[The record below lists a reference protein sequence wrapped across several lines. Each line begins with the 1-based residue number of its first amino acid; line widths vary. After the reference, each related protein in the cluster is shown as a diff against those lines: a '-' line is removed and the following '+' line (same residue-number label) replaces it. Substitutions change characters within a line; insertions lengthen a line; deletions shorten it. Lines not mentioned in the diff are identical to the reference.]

1 MSSIPL
7 AEEFPPWWRKLEY
20 HLADRWV
27 KLEQLGRYYFA
38 AQFVR
43 GKIVLDCACGR
54 GMGTNIFQSA
64 GAKQIAA
71 CDLWPAAIELAKKQV
86 SAETTKFYLADAEC
100 LPFFNDFADVYI
112 SLETIE
118 HIRNDKLFLAEA
130 KRVLRPNGIFICST
144 PNRLFSNPGR
154 RLADKP
160 LNKLHIREYS
170 PAEFLD
176 LLKLN
181 FKQVDLYGQNWQP
194 LLKMKFLISLG
205 KYLPAALTAKINQVL
220 KLPRLIY
227 DTLDYHKVTKG
238 NDCVSF
244 EYLVAVCK

>member
-1 MSSIPL
+1 MNSIPL
-7 AEEFPPWWRKLEY
+7 AAELPPWWKKLEY

-43 GKIVLDCACGR
+43 EKIIVDCACGT
-54 GMGTNIFQSA
+54 GMGTKIFLSA
-64 GAKQIAA
+64 GAKQVAA
-71 CDLWPAAIELAKKQV
+71 CDLWPAAIETAKRQV
-86 SAETTKFYLADAEC
+86 SAENTKFYLADGEF
-100 LPFFNDFADVYI
+100 LPFPNDFAEVYI

-118 HIRNDKLFLAEA
+118 HIRDDKLFLAEA

-144 PNRLFSNPGR
+144 PNRLISNPGETS
-154 RLADKP
+154 ANKP
-160 LNKLHIREYS
+160 WNKLHIREYS

-181 FKQVDLYGQNWQP
+181 FNQVDLYGQNWQP
-194 LLKMKFLISLG
+194 RWKMKFLIFLG
-205 KYLPAALTAKINQVL
+205 KYLPAHWTVRINQL
-220 KLPRLIY
+220 IKLPRLIY
-227 DTLDYHKVTKG
+227 DSPECHKVKKG
-238 NDCVSF
+238 NNWVSF